1 MLFQEDRTP
10 IVPKGKKNH
19 GEWPENYFAEFDP
32 AARKAILDKQRN
44 EEVDETLECLEKLF
58 ALRYKQDKK
67 GNYADQFLGQFLQL
81 RITAENLDAMFSE
94 RKNRKT
100 DYENRCFRR
109 RRSDGSSTDRRII
122 QRCISVSVF
131 YRL

>member
-58 ALRYKQDKK
+58 ALRYKQEIMQTSFWDSSCSFESQRKIWMQCFQNGK
-67 GNYADQFLGQFLQL
+67 TEKQSDSVWSSCSCMPVQK
-81 RITAENLDAMFSE
+81 S
-94 RKNRKT
+94 RKN
-100 DYENRCFRR
+100 
-109 RRSDGSSTDRRII
+109 
-122 QRCISVSVF
+122 
-131 YRL
+131 